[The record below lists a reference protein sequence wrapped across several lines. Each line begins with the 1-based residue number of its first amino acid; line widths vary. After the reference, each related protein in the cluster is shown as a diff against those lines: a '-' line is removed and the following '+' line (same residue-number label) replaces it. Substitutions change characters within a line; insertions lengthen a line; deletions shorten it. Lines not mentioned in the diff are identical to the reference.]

1 MAMKPTPR
9 GSTGHGCYI
18 CRPEDPLAEEEGCSD
33 CDREFFENPE
43 MGVGMNWLVT
53 RLLRE
58 GLDRMDLSSFTLV
71 RR

>member
-1 MAMKPTPR
+1 MARPR
-9 GSTGHGCYI
+9 VYDEPRVATAMRLPGSLHEALKETA
-18 CRPEDPLAEEEGCSD
+18 D
-33 CDREFFENPE
+33 E